1 MNSLPNNGPGTNSD
15 RRDSCVPGEE
25 TLRLIA
31 VLPAPEGL
39 ADRVKAGLHAAPAPG
54 RILMWRGPLRPA
66 AGWMYGSFARGAA
79 APAIVCL
86 VAGGGWRI
94 YSHVQ
99 PPSGATVNVMPTP
112 GTPSGGGFS
121 IGGAT
126 RRPDT
131 VVGPVLTHP
140 VAPVPEVNVME
151 KTPAQPN
158 HVLKAKKSPRRPL

>member
-1 MNSLPNNGPGTNSD
+1 
-15 RRDSCVPGEE
+15 
-25 TLRLIA
+25 
-31 VLPAPEGL
+31 
-39 ADRVKAGLHAAPAPG
+39 
-54 RILMWRGPLRPA
+54 
-66 AGWMYGSFARGAA
+66 MYGGVARGAA
-79 APAIVCL
+79 AAAIVCL

-99 PPSGATVNVMPTP
+99 PASGAGVIAMPAG

-121 IGGAT
+121 IGGAK

-140 VAPVPEVNVME
+140 VAPVPEANVVE

-158 HVLKAKKSPRRPL
+158 HVQKPKAKKSPRRPLAAPVP